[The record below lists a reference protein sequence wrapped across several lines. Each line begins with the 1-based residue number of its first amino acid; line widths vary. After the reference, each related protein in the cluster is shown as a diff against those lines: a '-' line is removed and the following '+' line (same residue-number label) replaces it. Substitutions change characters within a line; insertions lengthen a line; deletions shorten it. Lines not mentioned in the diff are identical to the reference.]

1 MYPPGQRMPHSGAL
15 RDDCCRY
22 HFTTRIKMAI
32 KNLHSLWMSSFYSH
46 KFSENVLWTVVIQKY
61 FQVLF
66 FSITWHSKLVDS
78 LGKTLV
84 VFCHCRCESREENL
98 FWEADYY
105 IIAVACSGQSLSLF
119 SCLLSYMIYSTPAD
133 CKYKHSVVDGF
144 FYISPTEIL
153 TM

>member
-1 MYPPGQRMPHSGAL
+1 ML
-15 RDDCCRY
+15 
-22 HFTTRIKMAI
+22 
-32 KNLHSLWMSSFYSH
+32 SFYSP
-46 KFSENVLWTVVIQKY
+46 KFSENFLRTVVIQKY

-84 VFCHCRCESREENL
+84 VFCHYRCESREENL

>member
-1 MYPPGQRMPHSGAL
+1 MNSCDSEVFPG
-15 RDDCCRY
+15 
-22 HFTTRIKMAI
+22 F
-32 KNLHSLWMSSFYSH
+32 
-46 KFSENVLWTVVIQKY
+46 V
-61 FQVLF
+61 

-84 VFCHCRCESREENL
+84 VFCHCRCESREENF

-153 TM
+153 TICN

>member
-1 MYPPGQRMPHSGAL
+1 MIVVGIILRRVKWQSKIYILYECHHFIHINFLKFLTNSCDSEVFPG
-15 RDDCCRY
+15 
-22 HFTTRIKMAI
+22 F
-32 KNLHSLWMSSFYSH
+32 
-46 KFSENVLWTVVIQKY
+46 V
-61 FQVLF
+61 

-144 FYISPTEIL
+144 FIFHPQKY
-153 TM
+153 

>member
-1 MYPPGQRMPHSGAL
+1 
-15 RDDCCRY
+15 
-22 HFTTRIKMAI
+22 
-32 KNLHSLWMSSFYSH
+32 MSSCD
-46 KFSENVLWTVVIQKY
+46 SEVFPGFV
-61 FQVLF
+61 
-66 FSITWHSKLVDS
+66 FSIIWHSKLVDS

-153 TM
+153 AM